1 MEKGRQ
7 LCVVSSAAFPRC
19 QPVELQVCGSALD
32 LQVRGSA
39 CGATGVCV
47 SALDLQVCGSAL
59 DIQVCG
65 SALDLQVCGSACGT
79 TGVWVSLWSYRYV
92 GRPVELQV
100 CGSALDLPVYGSA
113 CVPGPTGV
121 WVSAGGRS
129 LNQSEDH
136 AGLTMVRTK
145 ISEWCDV

>member
-32 LQVRGSA
+32 LQVCGSA
-39 CGATGVCV
+39 LDLQVCVCVSLGPTGVWVSLGPTGVCV

-65 SALDLQVCGSACGT
+65 SALDLQVCGSACGA
-79 TGVWVSLWSYRYV
+79 TGVWVSLCTWTYGCV
-92 GRPVELQV
+92 GQCRWTQPE
-100 CGSALDLPVYGSA
+100 SER
-113 CVPGPTGV
+113 GP
-121 WVSAGGRS
+121 R
-129 LNQSEDH
+129 
-136 AGLTMVRTK
+136 RTDDGQDK
-145 ISEWCDV
+145 HL